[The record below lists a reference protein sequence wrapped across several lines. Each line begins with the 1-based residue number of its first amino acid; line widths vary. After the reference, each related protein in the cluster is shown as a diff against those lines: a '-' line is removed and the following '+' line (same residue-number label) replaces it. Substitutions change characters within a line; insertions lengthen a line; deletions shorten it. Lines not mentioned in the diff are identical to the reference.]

1 MEIKS
6 HAAGGAFTLFLPM
19 VSNIAV
25 GDTADVIAGC
35 DKSLA
40 TCRDT
45 FDNVG
50 NFRGFPH
57 VPGNDRLF
65 QPK

>member
-1 MEIKS
+1 MEIKQFGT
-6 HAAGGAFTLFLPM
+6 GGAMTLFMPM
-19 VSNIAV
+19 IDNITI
-25 GDTADVIAGC
+25 GDTGTAVAGC
-35 DKSLA
+35 DKTLA

-45 FDNVG
+45 FDNVM